1 MNNRH
6 LFTTPGTDTPY
17 RHFSTGPD
25 REVFRPEWNGTIL
38 MLTAEEA
45 RGGNRK

>member
-6 LFTTPGTDTPY
+6 LFSQPGRDTTY
-17 RHFSTGPD
+17 RPLSMGPD

-38 MLTAEEA
+38 TLTADQA
-45 RGGNRK
+45 KGGNRK

>member
-25 REVFRPEWNGTIL
+25 REVFRPEWNETIL
-38 MLTAEEA
+38 TLTAGQA
-45 RGGNRK
+45 KGGYRK